1 MTVDPAYGEDALR
14 TIPERMAIVFGS
26 ETVGC
31 SDTMLKQADKRVYLP
46 LHGFADSLNLSVST
60 VSLFGGVGCAECWR
74 QCGQDCWRHC
84 VAARRL
90 AALLCLDAHSC
101 IAAAAAADDDVLNF
115 AAVFTFFFGLIFFVF
130 TTRLYMVSSRL
141 LFLTSGVGFAA
152 IVYYGA
158 GCCRRHVCDDK
169 HTVFF
174 FRFFSVCRHAEHA
187 HTQALTDAHTRT
199 CTDARILHVY
209 LCLCARLRAFQMS
222 SYPRSHKM
230 LQKHL
235 LCGHVQVQVYGLFD
249 IFDDL

>member
-1 MTVDPAYGEDALR
+1 MQNVGGSAVKIVGGIAL
-14 TIPERMAIVFGS
+14 
-26 ETVGC
+26 
-31 SDTMLKQADKRVYLP
+31 LRVVLP
-46 LHGFADSLNLSVST
+46 LYFAWMLI
-60 VSLFGGVGCAECWR
+60 R
-74 QCGQDCWRHC
+74 
-84 VAARRL
+84 
-90 AALLCLDAHSC
+90 ALLLLLLLMMMFSTLLLFLC
-101 IAAAAAADDDVLNF
+101 
-115 AAVFTFFFGLIFFVF
+115 FFFGLIFFVF

-174 FRFFSVCRHAEHA
+174 FRFFSVCRHAEHV

>member
-31 SDTMLKQADKRVYLP
+31 SDTMLKEADKRVYLP

-101 IAAAAAADDDVLNF
+101 IAAAAAAADDVLNF
-115 AAVFTFFFGLIFFVF
+115 AAVFAFFFGLNFFC
-130 TTRLYMVSSRL
+130 LYNTSLYGIISPTLPYFRRWFCSNCL
-141 LFLTSGVGFAA
+141 LW
-152 IVYYGA
+152 
-158 GCCRRHVCDDK
+158 RRML
-169 HTVFF
+169 
-174 FRFFSVCRHAEHA
+174 SE
-187 HTQALTDAHTRT
+187 T
-199 CTDARILHVY
+199 C
-209 LCLCARLRAFQMS
+209 M
-222 SYPRSHKM
+222 
-230 LQKHL
+230 
-235 LCGHVQVQVYGLFD
+235 
-249 IFDDL
+249 

>member
-90 AALLCLDAHSC
+90 AALLCLDAHPC
-101 IAAAAAADDDVLNF
+101 IAAAAAAALNF
-115 AAVFTFFFGLIFFVF
+115 AAVFMFFFLV
-130 TTRLYMVSSRL
+130 
-141 LFLTSGVGFAA
+141 
-152 IVYYGA
+152 
-158 GCCRRHVCDDK
+158 
-169 HTVFF
+169 
-174 FRFFSVCRHAEHA
+174 
-187 HTQALTDAHTRT
+187 
-199 CTDARILHVY
+199 
-209 LCLCARLRAFQMS
+209 
-222 SYPRSHKM
+222 
-230 LQKHL
+230 
-235 LCGHVQVQVYGLFD
+235 
-249 IFDDL
+249 